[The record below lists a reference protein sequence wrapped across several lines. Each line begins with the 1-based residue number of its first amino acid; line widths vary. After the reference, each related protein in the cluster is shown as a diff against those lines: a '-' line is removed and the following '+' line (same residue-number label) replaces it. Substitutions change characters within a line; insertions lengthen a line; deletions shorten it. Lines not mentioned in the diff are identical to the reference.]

1 MSSQNMENSF
11 GETIRG
17 LREERNLLLREL
29 SAKLEMDSS
38 LLSKIETN
46 NRTATKEQV
55 QRFAKVFKID
65 YQELLIIWFSDKIAN
80 ELKNEENVGEI
91 LKITEQK
98 IKNGK

>member
-1 MSSQNMENSF
+1 MENSF

-65 YQELLIIWFSDKIAN
+65 YQELLII
-80 ELKNEENVGEI
+80 
-91 LKITEQK
+91 
-98 IKNGK
+98 

>member
-1 MSSQNMENSF
+1 MENSF